1 LYLRFTGPLVAGQRP
16 AAADAMRRDRLAHWR
31 QPVSDQRALLRF
43 FDSSF
48 LRRKPWVRF
57 SSTVNDADLV

>member
-1 LYLRFTGPLVAGQRP
+1 VTGWRTGASRFLIKE
-16 AAADAMRRDRLAHWR
+16 L
-31 QPVSDQRALLRF
+31 F